1 MNILSYSPGHEG
13 AIDYLRDTNCSTPG
27 EVSEYA
33 SNLTLLLHI
42 AVGNVGNI
50 KEFLFHFRIIV
61 LEAIYEKS
69 IRKMKYYNGNT
80 FANFLSNS

>member
-13 AIDYLRDTNCSTPG
+13 AIAYLRDTNCSTPG
-27 EVSEYA
+27 EISEYA

-50 KEFLFHFRIIV
+50 REFFIPFQDNCLGGD
-61 LEAIYEKS
+61 L
-69 IRKMKYYNGNT
+69 
-80 FANFLSNS
+80 